1 MQVESNLKPTK
12 KFEIENIVDGKC
24 DVVFYDNIIEIQ
36 ELENEEDGKKYSYN
50 IYRLKTI
57 YRDDLEQ
64 TLNNDEEEYE
74 KWLQKAKDA
83 EYEELSANIRKERD
97 ALLYATD
104 KYTISDYPI
113 SSENKELMLEY
124 RQKLRDLPEQETFP
138 YEVEFPEKPNI

>member
-64 TLNNDEEEYE
+64 TLNNDKEEYE

>member
-12 KFEIENIVDGKC
+12 KFEIENIVNGKC

>member
-1 MQVESNLKPTK
+1 MKAESNLKPTK

-24 DVVFYDNIIEIQ
+24 DVVFYDDIIEIQ
-36 ELENEEDGKKYSYN
+36 ELENEEEDKKYSYN

-64 TLNNDEEEYE
+64 TLNNNEEEYK
-74 KWLQKAKDA
+74 KWLQKAKDT
-83 EYEELSANIRKERD
+83 EYEELSSNIRKERD

-138 YEVEFPEKPNI
+138 YNVEFPKRPNI

>member
-36 ELENEEDGKKYSYN
+36 ELENEEDGKKYSYS

-57 YRDDLEQ
+57 YRDNLEQ

-74 KWLQKAKDA
+74 KWLQKAKDT

-113 SSENKELMLEY
+113 SNENKELMLEY

-138 YEVEFPEKPNI
+138 YNVEFPEKPNI

>member
-1 MQVESNLKPTK
+1 MKAESNLKPTK
-12 KFEIENIVDGKC
+12 KFEIENIIDGRC
-24 DVVFYDNIIEIQ
+24 EIVFIDNITVIQ
-36 ELENEEDGKKYSYN
+36 TLENEEDKKYSYN
-50 IYRLKTI
+50 IYRLKAI

-64 TLNNDEEEYE
+64 ILNNDEDEYN
-74 KWLQKAKDA
+74 KWLQRAKET
-83 EYEELSANIRKERD
+83 EYEELSTSIRKERD

>member
-1 MQVESNLKPTK
+1 MKA
-12 KFEIENIVDGKC
+12 
-24 DVVFYDNIIEIQ
+24 
-36 ELENEEDGKKYSYN
+36 
-50 IYRLKTI
+50 I

-64 TLNNDEEEYE
+64 ILNNDEDEYN
-74 KWLQKAKDA
+74 KWLQRAKET
-83 EYEELSANIRKERD
+83 EYEELSTSIRKERD

>member
-24 DVVFYDNIIEIQ
+24 DVVFYDDIIEIQ
-36 ELENEEDGKKYSYN
+36 ELENEEEDKKYSYN
-50 IYRLKTI
+50 VYRLKTI

-64 TLNNDEEEYE
+64 TLNNDKEEYE

>member
-36 ELENEEDGKKYSYN
+36 SLENEEDGKKYSYN

-138 YEVEFPEKPNI
+138 YNVEFPEKPNI

>member
-24 DVVFYDNIIEIQ
+24 DIVFFDNVTEIQ
-36 ELENEEDGKKYSYN
+36 ALENEEDKRYSYN
-50 IYRLKTI
+50 VYRLKTM

-64 TLNNDEEEYE
+64 ILNNNEEEYE
-74 KWLQKAKDA
+74 RWLQKAKKT
-83 EYEELSANIRKERD
+83 EYEELSSKIRKERD

-138 YEVEFPEKPNI
+138 YEVEFPKKPNI

>member
-36 ELENEEDGKKYSYN
+36 ALENEEDGKKYSYN

-64 TLNNDEEEYE
+64 ILNNDEDEYN
-74 KWLQKAKDA
+74 KWLQRAKET
-83 EYEELSANIRKERD
+83 EYEELSASIRKERD

-138 YEVEFPEKPNI
+138 YNVEFPKRPNI

>member
-36 ELENEEDGKKYSYN
+36 ALENEEDGKKYSYN

-64 TLNNDEEEYE
+64 ILNNDEDEYN
-74 KWLQKAKDA
+74 KWLQRAKET
-83 EYEELSANIRKERD
+83 EYEELSASIRKERD